1 MKSRIRVSDN
11 RRDWRSKEL
20 KRLFPNGD
28 IDDIYAI
35 MGNHLL
41 DPYEYFYPRKFKE
54 CYPNVGS
61 YNEFV
66 NSKIEESWDE

>member
-20 KRLFPNGD
+20 NRLFPNAD
-28 IDDIYAI
+28 IDHIYAL
-35 MGNHLL
+35 MGNPLL
-41 DPYEYFYPRKFKE
+41 DPDEYFYPRKFKE

-66 NSKIEESWDE
+66 NSKIEETW